1 MNVLENYPLK
11 KLNTFG
17 INVISK
23 YLVEVSSIDEIL
35 EIIESEKFKNLK
47 KLVLGGGS
55 NVLFTKDY
63 NGLIILNKIKGKEV
77 TYQDARFKYLFTWC
91 SL

>member
-1 MNVLENYPLK
+1 MNVLENHPLD

-17 INVISK
+17 INVRSK

-47 KLVLGGGS
+47 KLVLSAKYPLLLITKITLIFS
-55 NVLFTKDY
+55 NLVLF
-63 NGLIILNKIKGKEV
+63 
-77 TYQDARFKYLFTWC
+77 
-91 SL
+91 